1 MASILT
7 KRTLNLLL
15 SLPPRKQSHRAEAM
29 GKGRGLATTYNS
41 ASRPSQGCDLSAGPR
56 AGVGTQPRI
65 LFAALSQL
73 ETCYRYKL

>member
-1 MASILT
+1 MASMLT

-29 GKGRGLATTYNS
+29 GKGRGLATAYHS
-41 ASRPSQGCDLSAGPR
+41 ASRPSQGCDLPAGPR
-56 AGVGTQPRI
+56 VVGTQSRI
-65 LFAALSQL
+65 LSAALSQL